1 LRHLAGRSR
10 SVPDGQFRVD
20 NFRSAAIAVIDGE
33 TYCGTQPA
41 KCGTRNRDQI
51 PGIQSAVANNG
62 RASRSRIA
70 PKFRRNNQG
79 RRAQRPAQAP
89 RKTS

>member
-1 LRHLAGRSR
+1 MGAFGHQQAL
-10 SVPDGQFRVD
+10 PDANWTTALGP
-20 NFRSAAIAVIDGE
+20 IAVIDGE

-62 RASRSRIA
+62 RA
-70 PKFRRNNQG
+70 
-79 RRAQRPAQAP
+79 
-89 RKTS
+89 